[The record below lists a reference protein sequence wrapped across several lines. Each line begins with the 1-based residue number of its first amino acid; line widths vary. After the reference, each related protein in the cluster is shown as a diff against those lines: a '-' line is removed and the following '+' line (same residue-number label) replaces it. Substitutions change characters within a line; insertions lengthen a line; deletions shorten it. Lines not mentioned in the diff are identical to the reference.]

1 MAVAGV
7 VVVTATAAVVAAA
20 TVSTAV
26 VAVDVVEVLP
36 RQVVVSVSVS
46 SVPPPPPLPP
56 QLPTKVGGLLA
67 RRTAT
72 AAVLVGEATVGSPET
87 AAAAELATATAA
99 ATVENPTHAYNAPP
113 HSQIVTYSRNMS

>member
-20 TVSTAV
+20 TVATAV

-87 AAAAELATATAA
+87 AAAELATATAA

>member
-20 TVSTAV
+20 TVATAV

-46 SVPPPPPLPP
+46 TVPPPPALPP

-87 AAAAELATATAA
+87 AAAELATAPAA

>member
-20 TVSTAV
+20 TVATAV

-36 RQVVVSVSVS
+36 RQVVVSVSVFT
-46 SVPPPPPLPP
+46 VPPPPPLPP

-72 AAVLVGEATVGSPET
+72 AAVLVGEAIVGSPEI
-87 AAAAELATATAA
+87 AAELATAAA